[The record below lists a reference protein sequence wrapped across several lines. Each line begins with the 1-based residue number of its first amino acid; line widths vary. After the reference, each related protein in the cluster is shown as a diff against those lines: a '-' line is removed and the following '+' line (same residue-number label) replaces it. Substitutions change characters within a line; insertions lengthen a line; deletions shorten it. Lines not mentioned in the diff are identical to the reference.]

1 MKAFQLQWTNF
12 NVSKFHIKVR
22 RGASSIKV
30 MGILVGN
37 LELNSEVKPRS
48 GQWYVISMEF
58 PRSFLRRHFAGKPE
72 VTSRNVGCFL
82 RLGLFYLSWIMAL
95 FSGLFW
101 WVTMIKAQWRLSV
114 LATRLWQPEKS
125 SIFLQTLL
133 YNSLKQSEN

>member
-1 MKAFQLQWTNF
+1 MKAIQLQWTNF
-12 NVSKFHIKVR
+12 NVCKFRIKVR
-22 RGASSIKV
+22 RGASSIKA

-37 LELNSEVKPRS
+37 LELNSDLGS
-48 GQWYVISMEF
+48 DISMEF
-58 PRSFLRRHFAGKPE
+58 PRSFLSRHLAGKPE

-82 RLGLFYLSWIMAL
+82 GLGLFYLSWIMAL

-125 SIFLQTLL
+125 STFLQKLL
-133 YNSLKQSEN
+133 DNSRNWMFF

>member
-1 MKAFQLQWTNF
+1 MQVPHKSQERGL
-12 NVSKFHIKVR
+12 FH
-22 RGASSIKV
+22 KV

-58 PRSFLRRHFAGKPE
+58 PSSFLRRHFAGKPE

-125 SIFLQTLL
+125 SIFLQMLL

>member
-1 MKAFQLQWTNF
+1 MKAIQLQWTNS
-12 NVSKFHIKVR
+12 NVCKFHIKVR
-22 RGASSIKV
+22 RGVSSIKV

-58 PRSFLRRHFAGKPE
+58 PRSFLRRHFAGNPE
-72 VTSRNVGCFL
+72 VMSRNVGCFP
-82 RLGLFYLSWIMAL
+82 RLGLFYLCWIMAF

-114 LATRLWQPEKS
+114 LSTRLWQPEKS
-125 SIFLQTLL
+125 SIFLQTVL